1 MEKIK
6 RYARL
11 YKVFIKQFFKT
22 IMQSKLDFF
31 MGLIGFF
38 LTQMV
43 GIGFLYLVFR
53 QIPALDGWSLNEL
66 IFIYGF
72 AQIPRGLDH
81 LLTDNIWMLAW
92 NLVVSGRF
100 DSYKLRPMNMYLQ
113 LIFERLQPD
122 AFGEI
127 LIGIILVTMSYTKGI
142 VIVDASH
149 ICLFVVSI
157 IAGTVI
163 YTAVKLLYASL
174 AFWMKVSGPVLN
186 TAYTLSDFAKYPINI
201 YEKSVRFVITWIV
214 PFGYVAYIPST
225 YFLREKVNPLTSI
238 GVECIIAV
246 VLFAIAYIVFDKGS
260 KTYESTGN

>member
-1 MEKIK
+1 
-6 RYARL
+6 
-11 YKVFIKQFFKT
+11 
-22 IMQSKLDFF
+22 
-31 MGLIGFF
+31 
-38 LTQMV
+38 
-43 GIGFLYLVFR
+43 
-53 QIPALDGWSLNEL
+53 
-66 IFIYGF
+66 
-72 AQIPRGLDH
+72 
-81 LLTDNIWMLAW
+81 
-92 NLVVSGRF
+92 
-100 DSYKLRPMNMYLQ
+100 
-113 LIFERLQPD
+113 
-122 AFGEI
+122 
-127 LIGIILVTMSYTKGI
+127 MSYTKGV

-214 PFGYVAYIPST
+214 PFGYVAYIPAT

-238 GVECIIAV
+238 GVECLIAV
-246 VLFAIAYIVFDKGS
+246 VLFAIAYAVFDKGS